1 MSNKIKQEIDKI
13 PIPPDLHKRSLRGIE
28 QAKFEND
35 QSSRH
40 PSYKR
45 PTNIKVI
52 AAALLG
58 LILLTVAISNT
69 QVLAAIQKALQFVPG
84 IGIVKEE
91 EVPAD
96 RYVLKS
102 PITKQI
108 GEGSIVITGVMVDQ
122 QMTLI
127 SITGTNTT
135 RIERVKLVNEQ
146 GAEYTVERSMS
157 SWSPRD
163 WTASFWYDGQLDLK
177 GSVKLLLEEKPEI
190 VIPLSLVQADTF
202 STYADM
208 GETATANGVTITAI
222 ANRVNDKARFSLVA
236 QHSKNMKIT
245 DFGFSG
251 LYAHENQKMN
261 VKDSTGKNIQIEHIR
276 GMFAPASEFYFKL
289 EEGKGNSYSLTI
301 PEINTEAQD
310 EATIEIPTE
319 TTENLNQTFE
329 IAGFPVTIT
338 RIGRLNDKNIRM
350 YVNLHYNENSPTS
363 LHMFRL
369 DSMSHSA
376 KVNDQTGELV
386 YLEFE
391 ADPGSKM
398 QKLKITNPE
407 ILIRG
412 PWRFELPAD
421 KYFDN

>member
-13 PIPPDLHKRSLRGIE
+13 PIPLDLHRRSLLGIE
-28 QAKFEND
+28 QVKLENE
-35 QSSRH
+35 QSKLPSDKRH
-40 PSYKR
+40 K
-45 PTNIKVI
+45 NIKVI
-52 AAALLG
+52 AAALVG
-58 LILLTVAISNT
+58 LILLTVVISNT

-91 EVPAD
+91 DVPAE

-108 GEGSIVITGVMVDQ
+108 GEGSIVITGMMVDQ

-135 RIERVKLVNEQ
+135 RFERVKLVNEL
-146 GAEYTVERSMS
+146 GAEFTVERSMS
-157 SWSPRD
+157 YWGSHD

-190 VIPLSLVQADTF
+190 VIPLTLVQAESF
-202 STYADM
+202 ANYADM
-208 GETATANGVTITAI
+208 GETATVNGITITAI
-222 ANRVNDKARFSLVA
+222 ANRVDDKARFSLVA
-236 QHSKNMKIT
+236 QHTKDLKII
-245 DFGFSG
+245 DYGFFG

-261 VKDSTGKNIQIEHIR
+261 VKDSTGKNIPIEHIR
-276 GMFAPASEFYFKL
+276 GLSAPASEFYFKL
-289 EEGKGNSYSLTI
+289 SEGNGNSYSLTI
-301 PEINTEAQD
+301 PEIYTEAQD
-310 EATIEIPTE
+310 KVTLEIPTE

-329 IAGFPVTIT
+329 LAGFPVTIT
-338 RIGRLNDKNIRM
+338 RIDRLDDKSVRM
-350 YVNLHYNENSPTS
+350 YVDLHYNENTPAS
-363 LHMFRL
+363 LHMFSL
-369 DSMSHSA
+369 DNLSHNA
-376 KVNDQTGELV
+376 RVNDQTGELV

-391 ADPGSKM
+391 ADPGRKM
-398 QKLKITNPE
+398 QKIMLARPE

-412 PWRFELPAD
+412 PWKFELPAD